1 MKTLNLSSYFSRTLL
16 AIVCVALSVPA
27 AHAGSYQS
35 IVLGDNPLAFYA
47 LNPGADGNSTAP
59 DLTGNGND
67 GLIAGNLAAGFGPST
82 YITNAAYFDGGE
94 AIDLSQGSNPSLLN
108 FTGPITIEAW
118 VQPSTATMFADA
130 VAKGYDSTTFQ
141 EICLRVNGPYGQ
153 NYYASSGSVGVN
165 GGTQATNWTYMV
177 MSSDG
182 NNNSLYENGILVAQS
197 PDTNGSVQFND
208 DWIIGDGSSAGS
220 TRTWSGGISEV
231 AIYNHGLTAAQIL
244 NHYYYGLINSSAST
258 SVPIINVQPQ
268 GQQSY
273 VGGSVTFSVVTVSA
287 SATTNQWYK
296 GGTPLAGQTGTSLTL
311 NNLQLT
317 NAGNYSV
324 VIGNANGI
332 TNSAVAALT
341 ITVPSSL
348 QWSANNNNGTWD
360 VGSTA
365 NWLNLSSSAQTVF
378 NQGDSVLFDD
388 TPSVPTTVN
397 VSGTVNPSQITVNAT
412 NNAFTIQSGA
422 FGGSGSLLKEGTAPL
437 IISCSSG
444 LSGSAIVGGGSLYAG
459 NNCLQSISSITVSN
473 GATLDFGGGQFNSI
487 KPITV
492 SGPGLNGEGALYN
505 SYDNYPS
512 ELLNIT
518 LAGDTKFAGAN
529 RWDLASGSQISG
541 PHSLVLDWSLNAD
554 GHYGQWSGVTIGA
567 DVTQITLTNGS
578 SLGLSGMDNSCQNPA
593 TMLNISTNGALT
605 FYSGAFNGSISL
617 YNGSQMVVYNGN
629 DVLGGSTLHL
639 YNGAT
644 MYLYSSGI
652 AMTGNNL
659 IFEDGSILQT
669 YYNGGNNPINNQVTF
684 NGVAHWV
691 LGDHTMSF
699 SNVLSGVGG
708 FVLDYYNNDVVF
720 SSSNTYSGP
729 TIIGSGGNS
738 PQVALSGKG
747 SITHSS
753 LIFFGGADPTV
764 SHIDASGR
772 ADQTLALA
780 NGQTLEGAGGITGN
794 LVVGS
799 GAVLSPGGTNTTIGI
814 TTGSN
819 PTGGIAASGNVTLGG
834 TTVIK
839 LNGTTNDVVLAG
851 GSITYGGALNLA
863 NISGTALAGGNSF
876 KIFNAATY
884 LGSFS
889 GITPATPGT
898 GLTWNTSQLSS
909 GVISVSGGAGV
920 VISST
925 TVSGT
930 NLVFSGSG
938 GTANSPYN
946 VLTTTNLQSNVWIPI
961 ATNAFDSSGNF
972 SVTNPIAHGVPQ
984 EFYLIKY

>member
-1 MKTLNLSSYFSRTLL
+1 MKTLSRYFPATLL
-16 AIVCVALSVPA
+16 AA
-27 AHAGSYQS
+27 ACLAMATSAARASSYQS
-35 IVLGDNPLAFYA
+35 VVSGDNPLAFYA
-47 LNPGADGNSTAP
+47 LNPGADGTSTAP
-59 DLTGNGND
+59 DLSGNGND
-67 GLIAGNLAAGFGPST
+67 GLIAGNLTAGFGPSA

-94 AIDLSQGSNPSLLN
+94 AIDLSQGSNPGLLN
-108 FTGPITIEAW
+108 FNGPITIEAW
-118 VQPSTATMFADA
+118 VQPSSATMFADA
-130 VAKGYDSTTFQ
+130 VAKGYDSSSFQ
-141 EICLRVNGPYGQ
+141 EIVLRVNGPYGQ
-153 NYYASSGSVGVN
+153 NYYASSGSVGLN
-165 GGTQATNWTYMV
+165 GGTQVTNWTYMV

-182 NNNSLYENGILVAQS
+182 TNNTLYENGILVAQS
-197 PDTNGSVQFND
+197 PDTNGSVQFDD
-208 DWIIGDGSSAGS
+208 DWVIGDGSSAGS
-220 TRTWSGGISEV
+220 TRTWNGGISEV
-231 AIYNHGLTAAQIL
+231 AIYGHGLTGSQVL
-244 NHYYYGLINSSAST
+244 NHYYYGLLNSSANT
-258 SVPIINVQPQ
+258 SVPIINIQPQ
-268 GQQSY
+268 SQQSY
-273 VGGSVTFSVVTVSA
+273 VGGSVTLNVVTVSA
-287 SATTNQWYK
+287 SATTNQWFK
-296 GGTPLAGQTGTSLTL
+296 GATPLAGQTGTSLTL

-317 NAGNYSV
+317 DAGNYSV
-324 VIGNANGI
+324 VIGNANGT
-332 TNSAVAALT
+332 TNSTVAALT
-341 ITVPSSL
+341 ISVPSNLKWASSGS
-348 QWSANNNNGTWD
+348 QTWD
-360 VGSTA
+360 VDSTA
-365 NWLNLSSSAQTVF
+365 NWLNLSNSATTVF

-388 TPSVPTTVN
+388 TPSVPTTIN
-397 VSGTVNPSQITVNAT
+397 VSGTVYPSQITVNSSA
-412 NNAFTIQSGA
+412 NAFTLQSGT
-422 FGGSGSLLKEGTAPL
+422 FGGSGSLLKEGTSTL
-437 IISCSSG
+437 TVTCNSG
-444 LSGSAIVGGGSLYAG
+444 LSGTATVGGGLLYAG
-459 NNCLQSISSITVSN
+459 NNCLQSIAGITVSN

-492 SGPGLNGEGALYN
+492 SGTGLNGEGALYN
-505 SYDNYPS
+505 SYDDYPS

-529 RWDLASGSQISG
+529 RWDLSSGSQISG

-554 GHYGQWSGVTIGA
+554 GHYGQWSSVTIGA
-567 DVTQITLTNGS
+567 DVTQITVTNGS

-605 FYSGAFNGSISL
+605 FYSGAFNGSLSL

-629 DVLGGSTLHL
+629 DTLGGSTLHI

-652 AMTGNNL
+652 AMTGSSL

-708 FVLDYYNNDVVF
+708 FVLDYYNNDVVL
-720 SSSNTYSGP
+720 SASNTYTGP
-729 TIIGSGGNS
+729 TIIGSSGNS
-738 PQVALSGKG
+738 PQVALSGNG

-772 ADQTLALA
+772 GDQTLTLA

-839 LNGTTNDVVLAG
+839 LNGTTNDTVLAG
-851 GSITYGGALNLA
+851 GSITYSGTLNLA
-863 NISGTALAGGNSF
+863 NISGSALVGGTSF

-884 LGSFS
+884 GGSFS
-889 GITPATPGT
+889 GITPATPGA

-909 GVISVSGGAGV
+909 GIISISGGSGV

-925 TVSGT
+925 RLVGT
-930 NLVFSGSG
+930 NLVLSGSG
-938 GTANSPYN
+938 GTASAPYN
-946 VLTTTNLQSNVWIPI
+946 VLTTTNLLSNVWIPI
-961 ATNAFDSSGNF
+961 ATNSFDSSGNF
-972 SVTNPIAHGVPQ
+972 SVTNAIVPGVPQ